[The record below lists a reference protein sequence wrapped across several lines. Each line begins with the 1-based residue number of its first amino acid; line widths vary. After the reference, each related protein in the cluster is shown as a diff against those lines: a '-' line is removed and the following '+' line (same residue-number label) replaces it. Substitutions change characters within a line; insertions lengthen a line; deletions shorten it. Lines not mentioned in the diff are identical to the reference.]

1 MNLFIDKTTKKP
13 IKRKKNVRFVI
24 LQFLF
29 MMKYKNI
36 LLAAF
41 TGILFVLTSCNK
53 EPQVDLTAE
62 WKDITVIYGLMD
74 INDTAHY
81 VRISK
86 AFLGTGNLYSY
97 AGIKDSIY
105 YPDIL
110 TVTIEEYDGSTLK
123 NTYPLQRVVNEIPK
137 DSGLFYSDENILYK
151 FTAPL
156 NSSRTYKLKVK
167 NGETGKE
174 VTGETEIVRNPT
186 INRPSPVQQISFF
199 NNTGLPYDFKS
210 EIVTGNKANRV
221 QAVIKFEF
229 WEHTA
234 TDSTLKSISFSIG
247 TQTASSDNGGNT
259 MTFVLNGN
267 TFLENLKSML
277 SDDPSI
283 IKRTFKS
290 DKLNITTQEKYE
302 VFFTYY
308 SADKFLT
315 TYIDVNKP
323 ANGIIQEKPDYTNI
337 TNGIGIFASR
347 NTKETAGNMLQKDTK
362 EKIKQDASLKFQ

>member
-1 MNLFIDKTTKKP
+1 MKK
-13 IKRKKNVRFVI
+13 I
-24 LQFLF
+24 
-29 MMKYKNI
+29 NI
-36 LLAAF
+36 
-41 TGILFVLTSCNK
+41 VLTSVFALALILSGCNK

-62 WKDITVIYGLMD
+62 WKDITVVYGLMD

-86 AFLGTGNLYSY
+86 AFLGSGNLYDY
-97 AGIKDSIY
+97 AAIKDSIY

-123 NTYPLQRVVNEIPK
+123 NTYPLQRVINEIPK

-156 NSSRTYKLKVK
+156 NSSRTYKLKIK

-174 VTGETEIVRNPT
+174 VTGETEIVRNT
-186 INRPSPVQQISFF
+186 IINRPSPVQQISFF
-199 NNTGLPYDFKS
+199 NNSGLPYDFKT
-210 EIVTGNKANRV
+210 EISTGNKANRV
-221 QAVIKFEF
+221 QTIIEFEF

-234 TDSTLKSISFSIG
+234 TDSTLKKISFSMG

-259 MTFVLNGN
+259 LTYVLNGN

-290 DKLNITTQEKYE
+290 DKNNITTQEKYE
-302 VFFTYY
+302 IFFTYY
-308 SADKFLT
+308 AADKFLT

-323 ANGIIQEKPDYTNI
+323 ANGLIQEKPDYTNI
-337 TNGIGIFASR
+337 ENGIGIFASR
-347 NTKETAGNMLQKDTK
+347 NTTRTAGNMLQKDTK
-362 EKIKQDASLKFQ
+362 DKIKQEASLKFQ